1 MSSETAVSARGWW
14 RRVGWGV
21 VSFTVIVGAAI
32 AGALLGYNQKAPKPV
47 TIRELVTPAFE
58 GMPRM
63 RILALGLDQQS
74 GNTDTIIVATVD
86 FEKKA
91 VYALSIPRDTLADIP
106 GHRPFKVNAAYA
118 WGGLQTAKQTVE
130 NLLGVTI
137 DRVVLVRLE
146 GFKRIVDLL
155 GGVEIDIEKDM
166 HYVDRKQRLYIHLKK
181 GYRLLDGEKAM
192 QYVRFR
198 HDPLGDLGRIYR
210 QQKFLKALAAK
221 MFQWQQLDRLPELT
235 RQVMKQLETDMTT
248 REVLQLARLG
258 KELPPERIFTGV
270 LPGQSQSVNGLSYYV
285 PDETRV
291 YRALEELEQ
300 SAETPTTA
308 TKGGNTLP

>member
-1 MSSETAVSARGWW
+1 MSFENTVGARIWL
-14 RRVGWGV
+14 RRVLWGLL
-21 VSFTVIVGAAI
+21 SLAVIMGAAV
-32 AGALLGYNQKAPKPV
+32 AGALLGYNQNASKPV
-47 TIRELVTPAFE
+47 TVQELVTPAFE
-58 GMPRM
+58 GTPRI
-63 RILALGLDQQS
+63 RILALGVDQES

-91 VYALSIPRDTLADIP
+91 VYALSIPRDTRADIP
-106 GHRPFKVNAAYA
+106 GHRTFKVNAAYA

-130 NLLGVTI
+130 NLLGITI

-166 HYVDRKQRLYIHLKK
+166 HYVDRKQGLYIHLKK

-198 HDPLGDLGRIYR
+198 HDPLGDLGRIQR

-221 MFQWQQLDRLPELT
+221 MFQWQEIDKLPELT
-235 RQVMKQLETDMTT
+235 RQIMEQIETDMTT
-248 REVLQLARLG
+248 REVLHLARFG
-258 KELPPERIFTGV
+258 KELTSERIFTGV
-270 LPGQSQSVNGLSYYV
+270 LPGQPQNIDGLSYYI

-291 YRALEELEQ
+291 THALDELEQ
-300 SAETPTTA
+300 SAQNQTA
-308 TKGGNTLP
+308 TEGGNQTP

>member
-1 MSSETAVSARGWW
+1 MNFERLAGARLWLH
-14 RRVGWGV
+14 RVLWGLLSLV
-21 VSFTVIVGAAI
+21 VIAGAGI
-32 AGALLGYNQKAPKPV
+32 TGALLGYNQHAPKPV
-47 TIRELVTPAFE
+47 TVQELVTPAFE
-58 GMPRM
+58 GTPRV
-63 RILALGLDQQS
+63 RILALGVDQES

-91 VYALSIPRDTLADIP
+91 VYALSIPRDTRADIP
-106 GHRPFKVNAAYA
+106 GHHTFKVNAAYA
-118 WGGLQTAKQTVE
+118 WGGLDTAKQTIE
-130 NLLGVTI
+130 NLLGVSI

-166 HYVDRKQRLYIHLKK
+166 HYVDRKQQLYIHLKK

-198 HDPLGDLGRIYR
+198 HDPLGDLGRIQR

-221 MFQWQQLDRLPELT
+221 MFQWQEVDRLPELT
-235 RQVMKQLETDMTT
+235 RQIMEQLETDMTT
-248 REVLQLARLG
+248 REVLHLARFG
-258 KELPPERIFTGV
+258 KDLPPERIFMGV
-270 LPGQSQSVNGLSYYV
+270 LPGQPQNIDGLSYYI

-291 YRALEELEQ
+291 THALEELEQ
-300 SAETPTTA
+300 SALSQTTA
-308 TKGGNTLP
+308 EGGNQTP

>member
-1 MSSETAVSARGWW
+1 MSSESAVGARVWA
-14 RRVGWGV
+14 RRVGWGML
-21 VSFTVIVGAAI
+21 SLTVIVCAAI

-47 TIRELVTPAFE
+47 TIKELVTPAFE

-63 RILALGLDQQS
+63 RILALGLDQHS
-74 GNTDTIIVATVD
+74 SNTDTIIVATVD

-118 WGGLQTAKQTVE
+118 WGGLNTAKQTVE
-130 NLLGVTI
+130 NLLGIPI

-198 HDPLGDLGRIYR
+198 HDPLGDLGRIHR
-210 QQKFLKALAAK
+210 QQKFLKAVAAK
-221 MFQWQQLDRLPELT
+221 MFQWQELDRLPELT
-235 RQVMKQLETDMTT
+235 RQVMEQLETDMTT
-248 REVLQLARLG
+248 REVLHLARFG
-258 KELPPERIFTGV
+258 KELPPERIFTAV
-270 LPGQSQSVNGLSYYV
+270 LPGQSRSVNGLSCYV

-291 YRALEELEQ
+291 YRALEDIEKN
-300 SAETPTTA
+300 AETATT
-308 TKGGNTLP
+308 TSEGGNTLP

>member
-1 MSSETAVSARGWW
+1 MSFELPVGERVWIRRLLWALLSLAV
-14 RRVGWGV
+14 
-21 VSFTVIVGAAI
+21 I
-32 AGALLGYNQKAPKPV
+32 AGAGIAGAILGYNQRAPKPISV
-47 TIRELVTPAFE
+47 RELVTPAFART
-58 GMPRM
+58 PRI
-63 RILALGLDQQS
+63 RILALGVDQVT

-91 VYALSIPRDTLADIP
+91 VYALSIPRDTRADIP
-106 GHRPFKVNAAYA
+106 GHRTFKVNAAYA
-118 WGGLQTAKQTVE
+118 WGGLNTAKQTVE
-130 NLLGVTI
+130 NLLGVPL

-181 GYRLLDGEKAM
+181 GYRLLDGKKAM

-198 HDPLGDLGRIYR
+198 HDPLGDLGRIQR

-221 MFQWQQLDRLPELT
+221 MFQWQEVDRLPELT
-235 RQVMKQLETDMTT
+235 RQIMEQLETDMTT
-248 REVLQLARLG
+248 REVLYLARFG
-258 KELPPERIFTGV
+258 KDLPPERIFTAV
-270 LPGQSQSVNGLSYYV
+270 LPGQPQNIDGVSYYI

-291 YRALEELEQ
+291 THALDELEQ
-300 SAETPTTA
+300 NALSQTNSEGGSQTP
-308 TKGGNTLP
+308 

>member
-1 MSSETAVSARGWW
+1 MSFEPSAGARIWL
-14 RRVGWGV
+14 RRVVWGV
-21 VSFTVIVGAAI
+21 LALAAIVGAAL
-32 AGALLGYNQKAPKPV
+32 AGAMLGYNQYASKPV
-47 TIRELVTPAFE
+47 TMQELVTPAFE
-58 GMPRM
+58 GMPKI
-63 RILALGLDQQS
+63 RILALGVDQES

-91 VYALSIPRDTLADIP
+91 VYALSIPRDTRADIP
-106 GHRPFKVNAAYA
+106 GHRTFKINAAYA
-118 WGGLQTAKQTVE
+118 WGGLETAKQTVE
-130 NLLGVTI
+130 NLLGITI

-166 HYVDRKQRLYIHLKK
+166 HYVDRKQKLYIHLKK

-198 HDPLGDLGRIYR
+198 HDPLGDLGRIQR

-221 MFQWQQLDRLPELT
+221 MFQWQEIDKLPELT
-235 RQVMKQLETDMTT
+235 RQIMEQIETDMTT
-248 REVLQLARLG
+248 REVLHLARFG
-258 KELPPERIFTGV
+258 KDLPPERIFMGV
-270 LPGQSQSVNGLSYYV
+270 LPGQPQNIDGLSYYI

-291 YRALEELEQ
+291 THALDEIEQ
-300 SAETPTTA
+300 SALSQTT
-308 TKGGNTLP
+308 TEGGNQTP

>member
-1 MSSETAVSARGWW
+1 MSFETTASARVWLHRILW
-14 RRVGWGV
+14 TLL
-21 VSFTVIVGAAI
+21 SLAVIAGSAI
-32 AGALLGYNQKAPKPV
+32 LGALLGYNREAPKPV
-47 TIRELVTPAFE
+47 TVQELVTPAFE

-63 RILALGLDQQS
+63 RILALGVDQES

-91 VYALSIPRDTLADIP
+91 VYALSIPRDTRVDIP
-106 GHRPFKVNAAYA
+106 GHRTFKVNAAYA
-118 WGGLQTAKQTVE
+118 WGGLETAKQTVQ

-155 GGVEIDIEKDM
+155 GGVEVDVEKDM
-166 HYVDRKQRLYIHLKK
+166 HYVDRKQGLYIHLKK

-192 QYVRFR
+192 EYVRFR
-198 HDPLGDLGRIYR
+198 HDPLGDLGRIQR

-221 MFQWQQLDRLPELT
+221 MFQWQEMDKLPELT
-235 RQVMKQLETDMTT
+235 RQIMEQIETDMTT
-248 REVLQLARLG
+248 REVLHLARFG
-258 KELPPERIFTGV
+258 KDLPPERIFTGV
-270 LPGQSQSVNGLSYYV
+270 LPGQPRNIDGLSYYI

-291 YRALEELEQ
+291 THALDELEQ
-300 SAETPTTA
+300 NALSQTT
-308 TKGGNTLP
+308 TKGGNQTP